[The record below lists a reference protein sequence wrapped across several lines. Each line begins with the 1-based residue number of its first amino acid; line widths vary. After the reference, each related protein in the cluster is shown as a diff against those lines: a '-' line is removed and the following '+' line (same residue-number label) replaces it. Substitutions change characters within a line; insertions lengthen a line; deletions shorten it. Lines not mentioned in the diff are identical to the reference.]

1 MTCDGGSRR
10 DDPARRHTTTQDC
23 TVLPLGHQRPRRCTS
38 SSGGGEGRQYSLTLP
53 ATSRLSPPAVA
64 SLSPLSRASR
74 ARLKRGGARSVPPAT
89 PKLCENLPLCHE
101 RRHLR
106 RWRATGTDCGTRE
119 AAPTAKSPPNPPTAA
134 LAATAHFHIEST
146 EPISPASGGGTEFGL
161 APAIGEEECGGD
173 RRPST
178 GHVFS
183 RLAAGLKRAL
193 PLARTATTKIE
204 RVAGVAKLPGPRLH
218 QVGGAAVATPACA
231 LRGHARRALQHRPM
245 LLRTARERTTASSTR
260 TKPSRRL
267 GGGYSPSAHDSQSSL
282 AMFIF
287 LCLIVSAELI
297 GTMGVG

>member
-1 MTCDGGSRR
+1 MLRSTRDSRTMR
-10 DDPARRHTTTQDC
+10 KSAAVSRAAALAALASDRHRLRHTRSGSPWRR
-23 TVLPLGHQRPRRCTS
+23 VPRIR
-38 SSGGGEGRQYSLTLP
+38 
-53 ATSRLSPPAVA
+53 
-64 SLSPLSRASR
+64 
-74 ARLKRGGARSVPPAT
+74 
-89 PKLCENLPLCHE
+89 
-101 RRHLR
+101 
-106 RWRATGTDCGTRE
+106 
-119 AAPTAKSPPNPPTAA
+119 PTAA
-134 LAATAHFHIEST
+134 LAATAHSRILPTVPF
-146 EPISPASGGGTEFGL
+146 SPASGGGAEFGL

-183 RLAAGLKRAL
+183 RLAAGLERAL

-267 GGGYSPSAHDSQSSL
+267 GGRCPQSTR
-282 AMFIF
+282 
-287 LCLIVSAELI
+287 
-297 GTMGVG
+297 GPQK

>member
-1 MTCDGGSRR
+1 MW
-10 DDPARRHTTTQDC
+10 
-23 TVLPLGHQRPRRCTS
+23 
-38 SSGGGEGRQYSLTLP
+38 
-53 ATSRLSPPAVA
+53 
-64 SLSPLSRASR
+64 
-74 ARLKRGGARSVPPAT
+74 
-89 PKLCENLPLCHE
+89 
-101 RRHLR
+101 

-119 AAPTAKSPPNPPTAA
+119 AALHGEESFESGRRRRSLRRPIPVFLPTVP
-134 LAATAHFHIEST
+134 F
-146 EPISPASGGGTEFGL
+146 SPASGGGAEFGL
-161 APAIGEEECGGD
+161 APAIGEEGNGGD

-218 QVGGAAVATPACA
+218 QVGGAAVAAPACT

-267 GGGYSPSAHDSQSSL
+267 GGRCPQSARDSQSSL
-282 AMFIF
+282 AIFIF
-287 LCLIVSAELI
+287 FIGLCRLN
-297 GTMGVG
+297 